1 MDVYLDKLFKRWK
14 RNDALLSSLFQDFPI
29 LHDFAKKTTPQK
41 DVLYVGFQEEAT
53 RQEIELQIQIQSL
66 QKAIV
71 YANARLQS
79 PDKIILLNTLPI

>member
-1 MDVYLDKLFKRWK
+1 MQSSQTESYQLQKLFFKRCK
-14 RNDALLSSLFQDFPI
+14 RKA
-29 LHDFAKKTTPQK
+29 HRKKKKTTPQK